1 MIAMFVHFSTRV
13 KISSKSSTARVD
25 EDVCAFSV
33 TSYIGVSEMTATQR
47 GQEQV
52 WMPFSGDVFRKKKL
66 LFFTDTVL
74 GCVAV
79 FSMMKKQFLKGP
91 SQAC

>member
-1 MIAMFVHFSTRV
+1 MVTSEMIAMFVHFSTRV
-13 KISSKSSTARVD
+13 KISFKSSTAARVD

-52 WMPFSGDVFRKKKL
+52 
-66 LFFTDTVL
+66 
-74 GCVAV
+74 
-79 FSMMKKQFLKGP
+79 
-91 SQAC
+91 